1 MDLLEAKSR
10 IAEALVESIFRRAR
24 YDVRPFRSNNTSLP
38 LRFGREDFSPDFR
51 VTQAGPDG
59 GERDYLVEVKYRP
72 SVDQFISVENQ
83 RGERSIFLLAR
94 RQWPALYFILV
105 TERPEPG
112 RSCFQAVAFETLR
125 TGEPFRT
132 VDLTEVKEF
141 GLFPHN
147 IEDHEELVRR
157 IFELLTS

>member
-24 YDVRPFRSNNTSLP
+24 YEIAPFRASASP

-51 VTQAGPDG
+51 ITQPNPEGAD
-59 GERDYLVEVKYRP
+59 RAFLIEVKYRP
-72 SVDQFISVENQ
+72 SVEQFISVENQ

-94 RQWPALYFILV
+94 RQWPSLYFVMV

-132 VDLTEVKEF
+132 VDLLEVKEF

-147 IEDHEELVRR
+147 VEDHEELVRR
-157 IFELLTS
+157 IFALLTA